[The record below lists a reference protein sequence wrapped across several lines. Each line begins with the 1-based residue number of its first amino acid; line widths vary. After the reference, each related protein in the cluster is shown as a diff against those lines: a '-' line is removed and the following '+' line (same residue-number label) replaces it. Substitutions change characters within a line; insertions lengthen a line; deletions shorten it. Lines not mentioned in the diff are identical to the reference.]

1 VLHEEAAWGEG
12 GVLYSP
18 GHAEYP
24 IALTF
29 PARLGWGHCVAVSL
43 SMGAGSV
50 FALLCEVDVG
60 GEWQRWPLRIV
71 GIVERV
77 DGMVG
82 GGSIVRWAGDRV
94 VTLVGR

>member
-1 VLHEEAAWGEG
+1 VLHEEAARGEG

-24 IALTF
+24 VALTF
-29 PARLGWGHCVAVSL
+29 PACLGWGRCVAASL
-43 SMGAGSV
+43 SMGAGGV
-50 FALLCEVDVG
+50 FALLREVDVG
-60 GEWQRWPLRIV
+60 GEWWRWPLRVV

-82 GGSIVRWAGDRV
+82 GGSIV
-94 VTLVGR
+94 